1 MQGRKNLTRVPQVFT
16 LDSNIITRAYGKESP
31 IIRDILVF
39 VANKSTMDFFGE
51 VVFSLAEFCDA
62 FGYNKDEM
70 QRTLPQFVECNKRDL
85 PIEGGHCFDS
95 VFEYALYKGFRTSLV
110 FSNKQF
116 EGKGFDLSNMLLFSR
131 IQAIYKD
138 TGRREKRQYLVEL
151 DYRIKQWQMNRYF
164 LTDQEL
170 YRSIKIPRSI
180 QLTGGLRNFYLYL
193 GRIAS
198 QIKEKLKNGEEASF
212 DLTVD
217 ECAKIMDISY
227 DRNDNRKRRVK
238 DFLDR
243 LKVLLGN
250 QHFDYTFYKGDNQR
264 YEYNIKF
271 ILAKETL
278 IYYDEKLNAVFFN
291 KLNNGVS
298 VQYFK
303 SFVSNKMLNYSKWV
317 NNLSSNE
324 KKEISKWLFNKSS
337 GEIDKAKKFFVA
349 TFEEVFEQE
358 YDGRFGEI

>member
-1 MQGRKNLTRVPQVFT
+1 MKKLSNLTRVPQVFT
-16 LDSNIITRAYGKESP
+16 LDPNIITRAYGKESP

-39 VANKSTMDFFGE
+39 AANKSTMDFFGD
-51 VVFSLAEFCDA
+51 VVFSLDEFCDA
-62 FGYNKDEM
+62 FGYIKDEM
-70 QRTLPQFVECNKRDL
+70 QRTLPQFVDCNKRDL
-85 PIEGGHCFDS
+85 PIEGGHCFDG

-110 FSNKQF
+110 FSNRML

-198 QIKEKLKNGEEASF
+198 QIKEKIKYGEKASF
-212 DLTVD
+212 VLTVD

-238 DFLDR
+238 DFIDR
-243 LKVLLGN
+243 LKVILGN
-250 QHFDYTFYKGDNQR
+250 HHFEYSFFKGGNQR
-264 YEYNIKF
+264 YEYSIKF
-271 ILAKETL
+271 ILPKESL
-278 IYYDEKLNAVFFN
+278 IHYDEKLNAVFFN

-298 VQYFK
+298 MQYFK
-303 SFVSNKMLNYSKWV
+303 SFVSNKMLNYPKWV
-317 NNLSSNE
+317 NNLSSDE
-324 KKEISKWLFNKSS
+324 RKEISKWFFNKSN
-337 GEIDKAKKFFVA
+337 GEIDKAKKFFIG
-349 TFEEVFEQE
+349 TFEEVFEIE
-358 YDGRFGEI
+358 YDGRFGEM